1 MIKRVLVVSM
11 VGLSLVGCVN
21 NDTLSGDVYT
31 ASEAKQVQNVSYGTI
46 VNVRPVQIQG
56 GDDSNVIGAI
66 GGAVLGGFLGNTV
79 GGGTGRSLAT
89 AAGAVAGGVAGQGV
103 QSAMNKTQGVELEI
117 RKDDG
122 NTIMVV
128 QKQGNTRFS
137 PGQRVVLASNGQS
150 GDRFSALN
158 KFACGQVTDHT
169 PPSFHPL
176 ACNSMI
182 LCSSFAMSVISCSS
196 SSAEMP
202 CNISARVLLITAS
215 ISLISGSAFSVSLIR
230 LARRSLAQV

>member
-117 RKDDG
+117 RK
-122 NTIMVV
+122 TMVIPSWWY
-128 QKQGNTRFS
+128 R
-137 PGQRVVLASNGQS
+137 
-150 GDRFSALN
+150 N
-158 KFACGQVTDHT
+158 KAT
-169 PPSFHPL
+169 L
-176 ACNSMI
+176 
-182 LCSSFAMSVISCSS
+182 
-196 SSAEMP
+196 
-202 CNISARVLLITAS
+202 
-215 ISLISGSAFSVSLIR
+215 VSLR
-230 LARRSLAQV
+230 ANVSYWPAMAVR

>member
-137 PGQRVVLASNGQS
+137 PGQRVVLASNGS
-150 GDRFSALN
+150 
-158 KFACGQVTDHT
+158 QVTVCGLVTAHT

>member
-1 MIKRVLVVSM
+1 MIRRVLAVSLM
-11 VGLSLVGCVN
+11 GLSLAGCVN
-21 NDTLSGDVYT
+21 NDSLSGDVYT
-31 ASEAKQVQNVSYGTI
+31 ASEAKQVQNVTYGTI

-66 GGAVLGGFLGNTV
+66 GGAVLGGFLGNTI

-89 AAGAVAGGVAGQGV
+89 AAGASRRYSRVRYV

-137 PGQRVVLASNGQS
+137 AGQRVVLASNGS
-150 GDRFSALN
+150 
-158 KFACGQVTDHT
+158 QVT
-169 PPSFHPL
+169 
-176 ACNSMI
+176 
-182 LCSSFAMSVISCSS
+182 
-196 SSAEMP
+196 
-202 CNISARVLLITAS
+202 
-215 ISLISGSAFSVSLIR
+215 VSPR
-230 LARRSLAQV
+230 

>member
-46 VNVRPVQIQG
+46 VNVRQVQIQG

-66 GGAVLGGFLGNTV
+66 GGAVLGGFLGNTI

-128 QKQGNTRFS
+128 QKQREHSFLSRPTCRT
-137 PGQRVVLASNGQS
+137 GQQWQS
-150 GDRFSALN
+150 GDRFPALN

-169 PPSFHPL
+169 PLHFTLWP
-176 ACNSMI
+176 
-182 LCSSFAMSVISCSS
+182 V
-196 SSAEMP
+196 
-202 CNISARVLLITAS
+202 T
-215 ISLISGSAFSVSLIR
+215 
-230 LARRSLAQV
+230 Q